1 MGRPKGRLFHLAG
14 YLEAERDSRDA
25 SRRAQPLGRCGLPA
39 LNAIDGITAVKPKAA
54 FYIFPKMDVKK
65 FNITDD
71 EQFALDLLHEKKIL
85 ITRGGGFN
93 WEKPD
98 HFRIV
103 YLPRMGVL
111 HEAMEDLADFLAHYR
126 QR

>member
-1 MGRPKGRLFHLAG
+1 MGLLYKF
-14 YLEAERDSRDA
+14 
-25 SRRAQPLGRCGLPA
+25 RRSSISQAPQVHKKAPRSH
-39 LNAIDGITAVKPKAA
+39 GISVVKPRAA

-93 WEKPD
+93 WAEPD
-98 HFRIV
+98 HFIIKS
-103 YLPRMGVL
+103 L
-111 HEAMEDLADFLAHYR
+111 R
-126 QR
+126 QRWLPESTIQPIR